1 MSNCHLESIAHD
13 FEERCAV
20 TEILVEMLAELSL
33 AQIQAVLHSARKA
46 MVTGKNLILKT
57 QQTVQYMSEFSQAK
71 GIQLKSLFVKAHPCA
86 SRMPI
91 DCKCLTSLCTAP

>member
-1 MSNCHLESIAHD
+1 M
-13 FEERCAV
+13 

-46 MVTGKNLILKT
+46 KVTGKGLILKT
-57 QQTVQYMSEFSQAK
+57 QQTAQYMSDFSQAK
-71 GIQLKSLFVKAHPCA
+71 GIQLNSQFVKAHPCA

-91 DCKCLTSLCTAP
+91 DRKCLTSLCAAP